1 MSGAR
6 PLLSVVLSFRNEEE
20 VLPELVARL
29 AKALGGEALDYEL
42 LFVNDASTDHSLA
55 VLEAERASNPRIKIV
70 TMSRRFGV
78 APCVMAGMELARGD
92 AVAYMDADLQDPPE
106 LLPELVAR
114 WREGAEVVYT
124 VRTARRGE
132 SAAKRLIT
140 RAAYRLIRLASEI
153 ELPIE
158 AGDFKLLSRRALDR
172 LLELP
177 ERELYMRGLVAW
189 VGFRQ
194 VAVPYERAPRAAGH
208 SHFPLLRSWGPAR
221 SFAAALTSFS
231 HAPLLAFLVL
241 GAAGCALSLGALV
254 AVALLRAAGIAW
266 PHGAGLVAF
275 ALLLWATLALGIG
288 SIGLYLARIHREV
301 LGRPRY
307 VIESTIGFDER
318 A

>member
-1 MSGAR
+1 MSAEH
-6 PLLSVVLSFRNEEE
+6 PLVSVVLSFRNEEE

-29 AKALGGEALDYEL
+29 VKTLRGADLDYEL
-42 LFVNDASTDHSLA
+42 IFVNDASTDRSLA
-55 VLEAERASNPRIKIV
+55 VLEAERELDRRIKIV
-70 TMSRRFGV
+70 NMSRRFGV
-78 APCVMAGMELARGD
+78 APCVLAGMKLARGD

-132 SAAKRLIT
+132 PAGKRLIT
-140 RAAYRLIRLASEI
+140 RIAYRLIQLASEI

-177 ERELYMRGLVAW
+177 ERELYVRGLVAW

-194 VAVPYERAPRAAGH
+194 VAVPYERAARAAGRT
-208 SHFPLLRSWGPAR
+208 HFPLLGSWGPAA

-241 GAAGCALSLGALV
+241 GVAGCGLALA
-254 AVALLRAAGIAW
+254 ALLVVGVLRVAGVEWAA
-266 PHGAGLVAF
+266 GAGLVAF
-275 ALLLWATLALGIG
+275 ALLLWATLVLGIG
-288 SIGLYLARIHREV
+288 ALGLYLARIHREV

-307 VIESTIGFDER
+307 VIESTIGFDEPS
-318 A
+318 